1 MTQKNVSPSNLT
13 LSEVQKKFE
22 LWRKTRKNRKQIPH
36 ELWDT
41 AANLSETYSINEIS
55 KALHLN
61 YTALKKRVNKMEANQ
76 PCIQKVQASSFVELN
91 FEQSP
96 LVSECIVEMQDC
108 SGAKMRMCF
117 KGKTDFDFLELGK
130 SFWRKEV

>member
-1 MTQKNVSPSNLT
+1 MTQKNLSPSNPT
-13 LSEVQKKFE
+13 LSEVQEKFE
-22 LWRKTRKNRKQIPH
+22 LWRKTRRNRKPIPH

-41 AANLSETYSINEIS
+41 AANLSETYSINQIS
-55 KALHLN
+55 KALRLN
-61 YTALKKRVNKMEANQ
+61 YTALKKRVNKMETNQ

-91 FEQSP
+91 FEQSS